1 VTTSDWW
8 AVIVVVVLGA
18 ALGAAVLPLL
28 TRRDSVPPVPRRALQ
43 HVLEQEDSSGR
54 GDGIG

>member
-1 VTTSDWW
+1 MTTADWW
-8 AVIVVVVLGA
+8 AVIVAVILGA

-28 TRRDSVPPVPRRALQ
+28 TRRNPVPPVPRRAMQ

-54 GDGIG
+54 GDGTG